1 MGMMGKAKG
10 TDMGALN
17 DYFPI
22 LCITSFES
30 TCRNRN
36 KILGYAK
43 KEIFSSVGTIEVI
56 CNKLSMVRWTS
67 TTWIFNA
74 SLALVLFIVM
84 SRQDGGGSCQT
95 YFGRQ

>member
-30 TCRNRN
+30 TCRNGN

-74 SLALVLFIVM
+74 SLAGTRAIYCNEQTGWR
-84 SRQDGGGSCQT
+84 RQLADIL
-95 YFGRQ
+95 R